1 MKKYLGLYLLLIF
14 IALVACEDD
23 FGVKG
28 PELSDKIG
36 FELDLNNVSPTETGR
51 SCDSLQRSSVNI
63 TLLNE
68 KLRGDSLFLFTI
80 VDDSIPSDIKGDKI
94 EANKAQSRGIEIHEG
109 NISDM
114 GVAAIVYTGDEYTD
128 WGSDAS
134 NAKMYMYNEQST
146 KSSSWSTNRNWPET
160 ENTRMRFFA
169 YSPYTDNFFKTTTA
183 VTQMFDY
190 TISDEI
196 TEQTDLLVASSD
208 VKCPNDYKPADIT
221 FAHALTAVKF
231 EVANTVKNLV
241 VKAIRVKGVYNKG
254 TYTYDYCGVNKDDN
268 DDTTPNSDLG
278 TWDVVETDDKK
289 TYEITSLNKQIVG
302 GTAKNVP
309 LNEGEYVM
317 MLMPQTLPAG
327 ATVEIDVTD
336 NVLNRDVTLK
346 ASIAGNVWG
355 KGKQVTYCI
364 SASDEIV
371 QYVFETSDVQIP
383 EYYGGEGSFKVKSY
397 KKTTRFDGERIDP
410 VVWTIDDVI
419 DDERNKTAVW
429 MKELK
434 GYEGVGVSNESDWE
448 TINYK
453 MGPAPLKLATSHWQK
468 GRSHSNY
475 HIALCDEKGS
485 YANPYDL
492 STKGGT
498 STMNTANCYIVG
510 SAGHFMFPVVY
521 GNAIGGGACN
531 GHDYV
536 DHNDVAWF
544 TDTNDENK
552 WIGNRYNIKEA
563 YLVWQDA
570 PGLISD
576 LRIIGDG
583 AHKYVGF
590 EVRKEYACDG
600 NAVIAVKDENDIL
613 WSWHIWVSHYQSLWE
628 GNNNGCTDIQNKEIH
643 NKKYGLLNE
652 SGKLIIGSTT
662 VDDPFNRD
670 GTHGSGANEVDKNHG
685 GQAFTLL
692 SKYIGYCRGEEKYYG
707 GSATINFKQNSNDF
721 NLKVESKMEHIST
734 ANNAC
739 YYQFGRKD
747 PIVGYGETVDG
758 GVSFVDKTRFD
769 NDGMPITTLKY
780 KNEPAS
786 SIGETI
792 KNPDVFYG
800 ANSLYWLS
808 PQAVNNK
815 GTLIRPQFLWQASG
829 YGIPGDGTNS
839 SNRWNDID
847 FWTTSTPI
855 SKTMY
860 DPCPMGYEM
869 PRSDAFTGFLLDTKN
884 PDKQITGRPE
894 EYRAYFYN
902 GTTDNPSSE
911 SYTYVMKLSK
921 DVEDVESNNNGNIL
935 REPNPCAF
943 VSGYGE
949 FGYWFRPDVNGAGK
963 YNGAKDL
970 FGNGSNL
977 ESEQQTIYDSC
988 ILLMALGCRGGD
1000 NASNGSVREYR
1011 NMGNALTATLVKM
1024 SIGTGEIGRPSRLYF
1039 FHKTT
1044 NVNSFIGAPIGW
1056 YPDGH
1061 YENCRGHKDGN
1072 WIYGEWQSQGFVG
1085 SQVAESEREN
1095 HATTFSSNN
1104 QIKTVATSP
1113 FSLGF
1118 TIIPAKSGKNGVDIQ

>member
-1 MKKYLGLYLLLIF
+1 MVNMRKFWLLVATTMVVF
-14 IALVACEDD
+14 TACEDD
-23 FGVKG
+23 LGVSGEKQ
-28 PELSDKIG
+28 SDKIG
-36 FELDLNNVSPTETGR
+36 FNVELNSIANGEWGGR
-51 SCDSLQRSSVNI
+51 SNDSLQHSDVQLE
-63 TLLNE
+63 TLNE
-68 KLRGDSLFLFTI
+68 TLNGKPVYLFTI
-80 VDDSIPSDIKGDKI
+80 TNDSIEPNIKGDRK
-94 EANKAQSRGIEIHEG
+94 EKKVQSRGSIVTNG
-109 NISDM
+109 GVQDM
-114 GVAAIVYTGDEYTD
+114 GVSAWVYNGELATD
-128 WGSDAS
+128 WNDVEG
-134 NAKMYMYNEQST
+134 T
-146 KSSSWSTNRNWPET
+146 KIYIDNDKLTSPNWSSSHSWTT
-160 ENTRMRFFA
+160 AYDRMRFFA
-169 YSPYTDNFFKTTTA
+169 YSPYDAVKLPTTA
-183 VTQMFDY
+183 GTPTFEY
-190 TISDEI
+190 TIADKVVD
-196 TEQTDLLVASSD
+196 QKDLLVASSD
-208 VKCPNDYKPADIT
+208 VLCPNDYKPAPIT

-231 EVANTVKNLV
+231 EVANNVKNLV
-241 VKAIRVKGVYNKG
+241 VKAVRVKGVYYKG
-254 TYTYDYCGVNKDDN
+254 SYTYEYCGINEADD
-268 DDTTPNSDLG
+268 DPDTPNSDTG
-278 TWDVVETDDKK
+278 SWDVVSDTEAVKD
-289 TYEITSLNKQIVG
+289 YEITLNNIECNG
-302 GTAKNVP
+302 DGTGENVK
-309 LNEGEYVM
+309 LNENEYVLL
-317 MLMPQTLPAG
+317 LMPQRLPAG
-327 ATVEIDVTD
+327 AMVEIDVTD
-336 NVLNRDVTLK
+336 KVLNRDVTLK
-346 ASIAGNVWG
+346 SSIAGGVWG

-364 SASDEIV
+364 SANDEIV
-371 QYVFETSDVQIP
+371 QYVFETENISVPD
-383 EYYGGEGSFKVKSY
+383 YYGGEGVFTVKSY
-397 KKTTRFDGERIDP
+397 KKITRFGGERIDP
-410 VVWTIDDVI
+410 VTWSIDDVI

-453 MGPAPLKLATSHWQK
+453 MGPAPLKLATSHWQE

-485 YANPYDL
+485 YVSPYDL

-652 SGKLIIGSTT
+652 SGKLIKGSTT
-662 VDDPFNRD
+662 VADPFNRN

-721 NLKVESKMEHIST
+721 NLKVESKMKHIST

-747 PIVGYGETVDG
+747 PIVGYGETVGG
-758 GVSFVDKTRFD
+758 GVFFDKTRFD

-808 PQAVNNK
+808 PQAVNNNGK
-815 GTLIRPQFLWQASG
+815 LIRPQFLWQASA
-829 YGIPGDGTNS
+829 YGVPGDGTNS

-847 FWTTSTPI
+847 FWTTSTPV
-855 SKTMY
+855 SRTMY

-884 PDKQITGRPE
+884 PDKQLTGRPE
-894 EYRAYFYN
+894 EYWAYFYN
-902 GTTDNPSSE
+902 GTDNPSSE

-970 FGNGSNL
+970 FGSGSNL
-977 ESEQQTIYDSC
+977 ENEQQTIYDSC

-1024 SIGTGEIGRPSRLYF
+1024 SIGTGEVGRPSRLYF

-1056 YPDGH
+1056 YPDG
-1061 YENCRGHKDGN
+1061 YYKNCRGHKDGN
-1072 WIYGEWQSQGFVG
+1072 WNNEDWQSKGFVG
-1085 SQVAESEREN
+1085 SKVAESEREN